1 MSVKKVVKKSSIK
14 KAVKKE
20 VEKEVKKVDKKKE
33 TKVASPN
40 RQRRVFMAGLVIEQ
54 KYTDAEI
61 AAKCN
66 EKFPVTPENEASL
79 KKPFEVSK
87 VSGIRWHIE
96 QGSFKPEIPAKK
108 YDRIIKIDGER
119 IPFSQ
124 RPKRKTKAAP
134 KYTPETDPLNK
145 VAGIDV
151 NKEADAAA
159 IKKVKKVVKKKK

>member
-1 MSVKKVVKKSSIK
+1 MATKKVVEKSSIK
-14 KAVKKE
+14 KVVK
-20 VEKEVKKVDKKKE
+20 KEVKKVDKKKE
-33 TKVASPN
+33 SKVASPN

-54 KYTDAEI
+54 KYTDNEI

-108 YDRIIKIDGER
+108 YDRIIEVDGKR

-124 RPKRKTKAAP
+124 RPKRKTKTAP
-134 KYTPETDPLNK
+134 KYTAENDPLK
-145 VAGIDV
+145 KAAGIDV
-151 NKEADAAA
+151 TKKA
-159 IKKVKKVVKKKK
+159 IKKVVKKKK